1 MEASSRALNEP
12 IHDHEGGPV
21 ARVLVIDDEP
31 AIRNILRS
39 CLEAVGYEVVLADD
53 GLRGIGV
60 ARRQRPDAIVLDL
73 MMPVMDGHTVLD
85 VLRADEKTRHLPVIV
100 LSALTQSAVKERCRA
115 QGVASFIAKPFDPS
129 DVADA
134 LSDALA

>member
-1 MEASSRALNEP
+1 M
-12 IHDHEGGPV
+12 

-39 CLEAVGYEVVLADD
+39 SLEASGFEVVLADD

-85 VLRADEKTRHLPVIV
+85 VLRADEKTRSLPVVV
-100 LSALTQSAVKERCRA
+100 LSALTQQAVQDRCRA
-115 QGVASFIAKPFDPS
+115 QGVSSFIAKPFDPS
-129 DVADA
+129 DVATA
-134 LSDALA
+134 LRDALA

>member
-1 MEASSRALNEP
+1 
-12 IHDHEGGPV
+12 V

-31 AIRNILRS
+31 AIRNVLRAS
-39 CLEAVGYEVVLADD
+39 LEAFGFEVVLADD

-85 VLRADEKTRHLPVIV
+85 ILRADEKTRYLPVVV
-100 LSALTQSAVKERCRA
+100 LSALTQQAVQDRCRS
-115 QGVASFIAKPFDPS
+115 QGVAAFLAKPFDPA
-129 DVADA
+129 DVVTAIREA
-134 LSDALA
+134 LTRDALA

>member
-1 MEASSRALNEP
+1 
-12 IHDHEGGPV
+12 V

-31 AIRNILRS
+31 AIRDVLRAS
-39 CLEAVGYEVVLADD
+39 LEASGFEVVLADD

-85 VLRADEKTRHLPVIV
+85 ILRADEKTRYLPVVV
-100 LSALTQSAVKERCRA
+100 LSALTQQAVQDRCRSK
-115 QGVASFIAKPFDPS
+115 GVAAFLAKPFNPA
-129 DVADA
+129 DVASA
-134 LSDALA
+134 IRDALA